1 MQLGGFDV
9 DDEWVSKLH
18 KHRWELQGIW
28 KGLKEYVDVLAN
40 YGIAIPLWTWVS
52 CAQVMGIVTQL
63 SRVAEEVER
72 EVMQRSRS
80 EWATWAK
87 QAIQKGA
94 RLAHKVTQNR
104 VFQSVLDTEW
114 AGSSQVLPQP
124 KDAVDAELGKW
135 ESLDN
140 S

>member
-1 MQLGGFDV
+1 MQVGGFDE

-18 KHRWELQGIW
+18 KHLWELQGIW
-28 KGLKEYVDVLAN
+28 KGLKEYVDVLAK
-40 YGIAIPLWTWVS
+40 YGISIPRWTWVS
-52 CAQVMGIVTQL
+52 FAQVMGIVIKI
-63 SRVAEEVER
+63 SRVAEEVEK

-80 EWATWAK
+80 EWTTWAK

-104 VFQSVLDTEW
+104 VFQSVIDTEW

-124 KDAVDAELGKW
+124 KDAADAELGKW
-135 ESLDN
+135 KSLDN